1 MATARVPEPEA
12 LYDVQIDITGASESP
27 GISILASDQVEFTN
41 NAPFPVMIK
50 FICAN
55 GPVFNDIQTINTRA
69 TSSAQTPQKTEITTD
84 YYIQNLNTKAWQ
96 GPYSVQVGINPTV
109 VPAPLYLP
117 ILDGAPPKTGNPNMG
132 TVAVPQ
138 RGWVEFNLDQSY
150 DLSWSPSNAFP
161 VVPSSIGPGNYTYQ
175 AQTGNQNQDATYTL
189 ASTKGVT
196 GSGTV
201 KIRS

>member
-1 MATARVPEPEA
+1 MATARVPIPEA
-12 LYDVQIDITGASESP
+12 LYDVHIDLNGESESL
-27 GISILASDQVEFTN
+27 GISVLSSDQVEFTN
-41 NAPFPVMIK
+41 NAPFPVLIK

-55 GPVFNDIQTINTRA
+55 GPVFTDIQSINA
-69 TSSAQTPQKTEITTD
+69 GGTSSAQTPQKTEITTD

-96 GPYSVQVGINPTV
+96 GPYSIQVGINPTV
-109 VPAPLYLP
+109 VAAPLYIP
-117 ILDGAPPKTGNPNMG
+117 IVDGAPPKTGNPNMS

-138 RGWVEFNLDQSY
+138 RGWVQFNLDQSY
-150 DLSWSPSNAFP
+150 NLSWSPSNAFP
-161 VVPSSIGPGNYTYQ
+161 VVAAPIGPGNYTYQ

-189 ASTKGVT
+189 ASVRGVT